1 VRKTIGAS
9 ARIVAIQIGWT
20 TVATKQE
27 LRMTERGNRHYRRIR
42 VERVHAR
49 EKITLSYPERRNAI
63 GPLMTNELL
72 YALDEALTDDEVR
85 LIVITGEGKTF
96 STGGDFAQ
104 MDVSGAP
111 SALPSDSLPPESATH
126 PVKGDYLDLIQRL
139 MHADKP
145 VIARVNGH
153 ALGLGLGIVA
163 ACTFSVALADAQF
176 GTPEVNVGLFPVMVM
191 ALLQRVV
198 PRRQLLEMMVLGEKI
213 DAADAERFGLI
224 NHAVEPGELDETIRI
239 LETQILHKS
248 PLTMK
253 LGLRAFAEQEDLA
266 LNEAMPLARE
276 RIKALLATDD
286 AREGLMA
293 FLAKRQPTWNGR

>member
-1 VRKTIGAS
+1 
-9 ARIVAIQIGWT
+9 
-20 TVATKQE
+20 
-27 LRMTERGNRHYRRIR
+27 MTERGNRHYRRIR

-72 YALDEALTDDEVR
+72 YALDDALADDEVR
-85 LIVITGEGKTF
+85 LIVLTGEGKTF
-96 STGGDFAQ
+96 SAGGDFAQ
-104 MDVSGAP
+104 MDVSAAP
-111 SALPSDSLPPESATH
+111 SASPSDASSPPESTAH

-139 MHADKP
+139 MRADKP

-163 ACTFSVALADAQF
+163 ACTFSIALKDAQF

-213 DAADAERFGLI
+213 DAMDAERFGLI
-224 NHAVEPGELDETIRI
+224 NHAAARTSTTRV
-239 LETQILHKS
+239 
-248 PLTMK
+248 
-253 LGLRAFAEQEDLA
+253 RAALA
-266 LNEAMPLARE
+266 AR
-276 RIKALLATDD
+276 T
-286 AREGLMA
+286 
-293 FLAKRQPTWNGR
+293 KRR